1 MPHFGANSKIGHNS
15 LGTNKQAGG
24 VDSGSGL
31 QPNNQISTLPDKFK
45 LSSKK
50 DSLAKSSP
58 QIKRPN
64 PNSKVLGDFAMNKLN
79 SVFEDF

>member
-1 MPHFGANSKIGHNS
+1 MPHFGANSKTAHNS
-15 LGTNKQAGG
+15 LGTNNE
-24 VDSGSGL
+24 DSGSGL
-31 QPNNQISTLPDKFK
+31 HANNQNSSLPDKLK

>member
-1 MPHFGANSKIGHNS
+1 M
-15 LGTNKQAGG
+15 
-24 VDSGSGL
+24 
-31 QPNNQISTLPDKFK
+31 
-45 LSSKK
+45 
-50 DSLAKSSP
+50 AKSSP